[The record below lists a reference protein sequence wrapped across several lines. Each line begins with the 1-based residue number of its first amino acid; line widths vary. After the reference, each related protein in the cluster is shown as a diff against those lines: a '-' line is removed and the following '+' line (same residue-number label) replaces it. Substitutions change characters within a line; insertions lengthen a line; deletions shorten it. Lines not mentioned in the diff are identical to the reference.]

1 MSRAGTNLER
11 ALGIALERGE
21 IGLQVAAYSGQT
33 LVADAWAGLAD
44 VEAARPVT
52 GDTLFVGFAHAKVLT
67 SLALHLQVERGLLH
81 LDNPVADYWPEFA
94 ARGKQDITIAQ
105 VLAHECGLPQM
116 PAGVTPELQGDWEW
130 MVAGLAGAEPCH
142 PPGTASAYM
151 IINQGWI
158 LGEVVRRTD
167 PAHRPFGQFVREE
180 VCEPIGAAEAW
191 LGIPAGE
198 EPRVARTYLPVTP
211 SAAPASGSPPPLAHL
226 AMPAAVAVG
235 PAVYN
240 LPLTHQA
247 CNPGTGALGTA
258 RSWARVMALI
268 ANLGELD
275 GVRLLSEETTR
286 TFTRR
291 RANRYEVD
299 LCLGYVPPVGT
310 AGIWVGGTPQTG
322 LSPSIAFMGGVGGLV
337 WADLERR
344 VGGAILHNHVYHAGA
359 PPDPHP
365 LDPVGR
371 AIDDLTRALT
381 RQAT

>member
-1 MSRAGTNLER
+1 
-11 ALGIALERGE
+11 
-21 IGLQVAAYSGQT
+21 
-33 LVADAWAGLAD
+33 
-44 VEAARPVT
+44 
-52 GDTLFVGFAHAKVLT
+52 
-67 SLALHLQVERGLLH
+67 
-81 LDNPVADYWPEFA
+81 
-94 ARGKQDITIAQ
+94 
-105 VLAHECGLPQM
+105 
-116 PAGVTPELQGDWEW
+116 
-130 MVAGLAGAEPCH
+130 
-142 PPGTASAYM
+142 
-151 IINQGWI
+151 
-158 LGEVVRRTD
+158 
-167 PAHRPFGQFVREE
+167 
-180 VCEPIGAAEAW
+180 
-191 LGIPAGE
+191 
-198 EPRVARTYLPVTP
+198 
-211 SAAPASGSPPPLAHL
+211 
-226 AMPAAVAVG
+226 
-235 PAVYN
+235 
-240 LPLTHQA
+240 
-247 CNPGTGALGTA
+247 
-258 RSWARVMALI
+258 MALI